1 VDGCKWRSAVSD
13 MDQWLRGK
21 VKHGEGDVSDYDE
34 ARRMLHELLAGN
46 GLSIYD

>member
-1 VDGCKWRSAVSD
+1 MTAARLGMVTLV
-13 MDQWLRGK
+13 
-21 VKHGEGDVSDYDE
+21 VSDYDE